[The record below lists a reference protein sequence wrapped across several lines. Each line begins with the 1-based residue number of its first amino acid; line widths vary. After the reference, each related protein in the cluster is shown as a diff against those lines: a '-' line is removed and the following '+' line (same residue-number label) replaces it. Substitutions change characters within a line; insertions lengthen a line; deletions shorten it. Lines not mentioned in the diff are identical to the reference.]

1 VLSRIADMNWVQ
13 IAMKPAKPFAFGTL
27 QNPVGVHVPIFGLP
41 GNPVSSLVSFELLA
55 RPALRTMM
63 GFGVA
68 AHRPEVLAICDDAV
82 VRHADGKVHYDR
94 VHAYWGSDG
103 RVHVS
108 RRPAQGSHQL
118 AMTAVANALMAVPDG
133 DGIAAGADVVVT
145 FLGADAGPTAHK

>member
-1 VLSRIADMNWVQ
+1 M
-13 IAMKPAKPFAFGTL
+13 
-27 QNPVGVHVPIFGLP
+27 
-41 GNPVSSLVSFELLA
+41 
-55 RPALRTMM
+55 
-63 GFGVA
+63 
-68 AHRPEVLAICDDAV
+68 AICDDAV

-118 AMTAVANALMAVPDG
+118 AITAVANALMAVPDG